1 MKSVKI
7 LGKTNL
13 RPAQIDRLHTISD
26 LEVFD
31 SNVPDRSTAEVVS
44 RAAGAEIILINAFTP
59 VDADAV
65 AALPGLRA
73 IVSCSAGIDHV
84 DLVACRKARVKVSWF
99 PGYCARTLAEK
110 TFSYILMG
118 LNKIVPALDNVR
130 SGRWDYLDFQA
141 RETSGRSIGIT
152 GYGAT
157 GKIVRQFCEPF
168 GFAVMTADSKT
179 AEDELARILSTAD
192 VVTLHMDLNPKTERF
207 LRAETLRLLKADVVI
222 VNTARGELVND
233 RDLVDFLS
241 SHPRATAFLDVLA
254 VEPAAPESAYRKLQN
269 AFITPH
275 IGWNSVESDGLL
287 ANSTEA
293 DSGWSPQEEMASMRN
308 GSGDDYAMVFSP
320 AGVFAR
326 GYDHESPLSRAPRP
340 WPGVVDSVPESLV
353 AQVTEPAFCH
363 PDGTP
368 RMTVCF
374 WREVHDDAWRC
385 GDVALP
391 TGRGADADGAD
402 RLFGLL
408 ADGRP
413 EAYREFAEDYYGTEV
428 DLDAVRRVYALH
440 PLTVDLVARLN
451 PETSLRDLADDQA
464 EIGYPLE
471 G

>member
-84 DLVACRKARVKVSWF
+84 DLVACRKAGIKVSWF

-141 RETSGRSIGIT
+141 RETSGRSIGII
-152 GYGAT
+152 GHGAT
-157 GKIVRQFCEPF
+157 GKIVHQFCEPF
-168 GFAVMTADSKT
+168 GFAVMTANSKT
-179 AEDELARILSTAD
+179 TGDELERILSTAEIL
-192 VVTLHMDLNPKTERF
+192 TLHMDLNPKTERF
-207 LRAETLRLLKADVVI
+207 LRADILRLLKADVVI

-233 RDLVDFLS
+233 HDLVDFLL

-254 VEPAAPESAYRKLQN
+254 MEPASPESAYRKLQN

-275 IGWNSVESDGLL
+275 IGWNSVESDELL

-293 DSGWSPQEEMASMRN
+293 ALIEAIGQHANSARSVAEE
-308 GSGDDYAMVFSP
+308 
-320 AGVFAR
+320 
-326 GYDHESPLSRAPRP
+326 
-340 WPGVVDSVPESLV
+340 
-353 AQVTEPAFCH
+353 
-363 PDGTP
+363 
-368 RMTVCF
+368 
-374 WREVHDDAWRC
+374 
-385 GDVALP
+385 
-391 TGRGADADGAD
+391 
-402 RLFGLL
+402 
-408 ADGRP
+408 
-413 EAYREFAEDYYGTEV
+413 
-428 DLDAVRRVYALH
+428 
-440 PLTVDLVARLN
+440 
-451 PETSLRDLADDQA
+451 LR
-464 EIGYPLE
+464 
-471 G
+471 